1 MELAKINCSFTKS
14 DNAWIL
20 IPSDF
25 DKSKTIEINTHNDHR
40 IAMAFAPLALVS
52 NGVIFDD
59 DTVVKKSFP
68 NFWNEI
74 EKCGLMSSVI

>member
-1 MELAKINCSFTKS
+1 
-14 DNAWIL
+14 
-20 IPSDF
+20 
-25 DKSKTIEINTHNDHR
+25 
-40 IAMAFAPLALVS
+40 MAFAPLALVS